1 MQSIAERANQV
12 AQETGNRVAYDSRF
26 LAAVVAN
33 EKEFL
38 EDPTINLGDEA
49 NLAIMESMYEASGE
63 EGKTVSP
70 ADMRAMRELG
80 FFGDVARCAV
90 KSEPK
95 AGCRFF
101 QMHDAPKYTR
111 IVTRDNTQAG
121 TVENFVKVAKLLH
134 EGQEETEVSMG
145 EHILGDIE
153 RDVAKLELYKTNPA
167 AFVERWIRGGW
178 PVHSMPQEELDAFVR
193 DTVSYIAEQCSA

>member
-1 MQSIAERANQV
+1 MVSIAEKICKTV
-12 AQETGNRVAYDSRF
+12 QETGNRVAYDPRF
-26 LAAVVAN
+26 IAAVVAN

-49 NLAIMESMYEASGE
+49 NLAIMEALYEVSGE

-95 AGCRFF
+95 AGSRFF
-101 QMHDAPKYTR
+101 RLNDDARTR
-111 IVTRDNTQAG
+111 IVTRDNTEAG
-121 TVENFVKVAKLLH
+121 TVENFVRVARLLH
-134 EGQEETEVSMG
+134 EGQEETCVSMG
-145 EHILGDIE
+145 EHILGVLETDPAE
-153 RDVAKLELYKTNPA
+153 RARFNPQPA
-167 AFVERWIRGGW
+167 EFVDRWICGGW
-178 PVHSMPQEELDAFVR
+178 PVSSMPQSDYDAFVR
-193 DTVSYIAEQCSA
+193 DTVSYVHDQLAAE